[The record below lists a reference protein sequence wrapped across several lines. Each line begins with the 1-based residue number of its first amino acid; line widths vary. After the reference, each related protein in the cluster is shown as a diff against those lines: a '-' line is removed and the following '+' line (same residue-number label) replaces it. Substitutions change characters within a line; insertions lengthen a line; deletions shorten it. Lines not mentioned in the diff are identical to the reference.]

1 MKNKKKSQINIQSK
15 SVYCSFSGNI
25 NNLKENTFDRELYRD
40 WRKTQRDQLGISA
53 NLYMIFASA
62 ILGYVVNFIVTN
74 KNIIDFGAIMALLIS
89 LIFLLLSL
97 IFYGCFTHNRLT
109 DFRKTAK
116 LIKKGKTEDEVAEL
130 TTELGDLTW
139 NLYNFQRY
147 CLIAG
152 FFISLIGFSIYVVIK

>member
-1 MKNKKKSQINIQSK
+1 MKNKKKSHTNIQQK
-15 SVYCSFSGNI
+15 NICCSFSGDM

-74 KNIIDFGAIMALLIS
+74 NNIIDFGAIISLLIS
-89 LIFLLLSL
+89 IIFLLLSL
-97 IFYGCFTHNRLT
+97 IFYGWFTHNRLT

-116 LIKKGKTEDEVAEL
+116 LIKQGKTEDEVNEL
-130 TTELGDLTW
+130 TAELGDLTW
-139 NLYNFQRY
+139 NLYDFQRY